1 MGLLEVHQLCSQRKF
16 CWVKV
21 IVTDRLSLKADTL
34 LSLVIFFC
42 GICRWFSKSFHSDTC
57 VIQSPCFCSCS
68 RHLTSPHVELERISS
83 IHADRRINHVVVGVD
98 ILCGTDYR
106 RSKPTLSTSP
116 SPVLTEV
123 LTRCIYQSDCA
134 AAAVVLSPEWV
145 WRPVW
150 FSWGRPALRY
160 ILALAVHW
168 ATNDS
173 EKIYLQGSS
182 LSVMCG
188 ERLRCNP
195 AEIQMLMNW
204 TEEFIFNCLTS
215 HHPWEKLCDDEL
227 SAHQAAASL
236 HCVWLRPL
244 LF

>member
-21 IVTDRLSLKADTL
+21 IVTDRLSLRTDVL

-42 GICRWFSKSFHSDTC
+42 GICRWFSKSSHSDTC

-98 ILCGTDYR
+98 ILCWTDYW
-106 RSKPTLSTSP
+106 RSTSTLSTSP

-134 AAAVVLSPEWV
+134 AAAVVMRWTESCVSLEARVVLLRSASA
-145 WRPVW
+145 PVY
-150 FSWGRPALRY
+150 F
-160 ILALAVHW
+160 
-168 ATNDS
+168 
-173 EKIYLQGSS
+173 GSRCS
-182 LSVMCG
+182 LSGQWQWKDLPAGFESV
-188 ERLRCNP
+188 CNV
-195 AEIQMLMNW
+195 
-204 TEEFIFNCLTS
+204 CR
-215 HHPWEKLCDDEL
+215 K
-227 SAHQAAASL
+227 AS
-236 HCVWLRPL
+236 V
-244 LF
+244 